1 MRQKRP
7 QLRSSPSRGSGPA
20 SVVRYGI
27 LLCASAITAYPSSAT
42 AQSQA
47 DSSAAAPPAN
57 AGTQEITVT
66 ARRRGTR
73 SAIDRTIFDIDAGDD
88 AASLNTTDV
97 LRRLPGVTVTASS
110 NVTVRGGANVGFLV
124 DGKPV
129 RRELALAIPA
139 SQIDRV
145 ELITTPPAEYAS
157 DDEALL
163 NIILK
168 KAAGVGWSG
177 SGSGKVDTQ
186 GGYRAGASIVRG
198 DGPTS
203 GSGSLTLRSIP
214 GIVDSVRDTSFIGA
228 STSSDQR
235 VRTRERSTFR
245 QLSGQAK
252 VTHRLAE
259 NESLEVVAGASYN
272 VNPHDDAVVEMNDG
286 SAGPRQLAYR
296 RGIGFSGFYPSGS
309 VTYRNRSSED
319 YGITVGID
327 ANGGRSDE
335 RRDFTG
341 DVTQRLA
348 DRLSFHFA
356 QLSVD
361 YDTRMDDD
369 LKIMV
374 GALIAVNG
382 VRDNLLLSGFRGVGQ
397 DQTVNFGFHRK
408 SFAAY
413 VTGEGEIAGFGVKP
427 GLRLEGF
434 TQDITLAQRAAAG
447 FEGTVRLLPSLH
459 LTRKVGDGQSIKLSF
474 SVRLE
479 KPDALNFNPSLKFN
493 STVQADQG
501 NPFLRPIR
509 KVQGEINYTIEKKI
523 LFIENS
529 VYARK
534 SINEVNNVQYLTD
547 NNVTVTSFV
556 NLGYSETFG
565 YSLNARIK
573 PSSKLEIGAGIDL
586 FHQKIVAPAALAL
599 LGSAT
604 FLALNGNV
612 TVTYAPD
619 KQNSFLSTIGYT
631 SRNETLGLV
640 NPATATTDF
649 QYSRALSN
657 KLSLTVNLIDFG
669 APQTLTTRFRGP
681 GISGVERVRRAS
693 RLVRVGLS
701 KTF

>member
-1 MRQKRP
+1 MWVCAIAAWP
-7 QLRSSPSRGSGPA
+7 PPPA
-20 SVVRYGI
+20 AAAVQAD
-27 LLCASAITAYPSSAT
+27 ASAASSV
-42 AQSQA
+42 A
-47 DSSAAAPPAN
+47 DAEP
-57 AGTQEITVT
+57 QEITVI
-66 ARRRGTR
+66 ARRRGAR

-110 NVTVRGGANVGFLV
+110 SVTVRGGADVGFLV

-157 DDEALL
+157 DGEALL
-163 NIILK
+163 NIVLK

-177 SGSGKVDTQ
+177 TGSGKVDTQ
-186 GGYRAGASIVRG
+186 GGYRAGASVSRG
-198 DGPTS
+198 GAATS

-214 GIVDSVRDTSFIGA
+214 GIVDSVRNTSFTGPSA
-228 STSSDQR
+228 SSDQR
-235 VRTRERSTFR
+235 IRTRERSTFR
-245 QLSGQAK
+245 QVSGQAK

-259 NESLEVVAGASYN
+259 NESLDVVAGASYN
-272 VNPHDDAVVEMNDG
+272 VNPHGDAIVETDDG
-286 SAGPRQLAYR
+286 PAGLRRLAYR
-296 RGIGFSGFYPSGS
+296 RHIGFSGFYPSGS

-319 YGITVGID
+319 RGITVGID

-341 DVTQRLA
+341 DVTQSLV
-348 DRLSFHFA
+348 DRLSYHFV
-356 QLSVD
+356 QLSAD
-361 YDTRMDDD
+361 YETRSDDD
-369 LKIMV
+369 RKITV
-374 GALIAVNG
+374 GALVSVNG
-382 VRDNLLLSGFRGVGQ
+382 VRDDLLLSGFRGIGQ
-397 DQTVNFGFHRK
+397 DQAIDFGFDRK

-434 TQDITLAQRAAAG
+434 TQDITLSRRAAAG

-459 LTRKVGDGQSIKLSF
+459 LTRKVGEGRSLKVSF

-501 NPFLRPIR
+501 NPFLRPVR
-509 KVQGEINYTIEKKI
+509 KVQGEVNYTIEKKTV
-523 LFIENS
+523 FVENS

-534 SINEVNNVQYLTD
+534 SINEVNNVQYLAD
-547 NNVTVTSFV
+547 GDVTVTSFV
-556 NLGYSETFG
+556 NLGYSETVG
-565 YSLNARIK
+565 YSVNARLN
-573 PSSKLEIGAGIDL
+573 PSSKLEIGAGFDL
-586 FHQKIVAPAALAL
+586 FHQKIVAPAAFDL
-599 LGSAT
+599 LGAAA
-604 FLALNGNV
+604 FLALNGNL

-619 KQNSFLSTIGYT
+619 KRNSFLATIGFT
-631 SRNETLGLV
+631 SRNETLGVV

-649 QYSRALSN
+649 QYSRALPK

-669 APQTLTTRFRGP
+669 APQRLSTRFRGA
-681 GISGVERVRRAS
+681 GIDGVERVRRAS

-701 KTF
+701 RAF